1 MAVYKVIQDIESED
15 KLLGPLTLKGFVYAA
30 IAGVSAF
37 CEFLLFTAA
46 IPTPIKVVLMSM
58 FLGPMIL
65 FGVLAS
71 PLGGEQPTEVWLL
84 SRIKFFLK
92 PRQRLWDQSGVLD
105 MVTVTVPKKQELNLT
120 DGLSQD
126 EVQSRLKA
134 LAMTLDTRGWAIKN
148 VDVNLSLPETE
159 AHNATPESDRL
170 IGTSGVPQQMPVVDV
185 HAADDIMDEK
195 HNPTAQ
201 KFAGMLVAAE
211 AERRNTILATI
222 KGLVDEE
229 EPEAKKDKHKRKKR
243 GKSKKTEKEEVATK
257 DLPAAKEALEILKKE
272 KAAERA
278 RLRALEDERIA
289 QELVKAREKFSS
301 EFQGEQ
307 KKANPHHRF
316 FGAPARTN
324 SPPPPL
330 PAQSAPVNSP
340 STPQRQVSAA
350 GQSAAD
356 VVTDTKTVD
365 KLELAQSGSAFSVST
380 LSQLA
385 NRPSIA
391 QQTGPDEV
399 TISLH

>member
-15 KLLGPLTLKGFVYAA
+15 KLLGPLSLKGFVYAA

-46 IPTPIKVVLMSM
+46 IPTPIKVVLMSI

-92 PRQRLWDQSGVLD
+92 PRQRLWDQSGILD

-148 VDVNLSLPETE
+148 VDVNLSVPEVE
-159 AHNATPESDRL
+159 ARNATPQSDRL

-185 HAADDIMDEK
+185 HAGDDIMDEK

-222 KGLVDEE
+222 KGLVDEDE
-229 EPEAKKDKHKRKKR
+229 HEPKKDKHKRKSKA
-243 GKSKKTEKEEVATK
+243 KSKKAEEEIATK
-257 DLPAAKEALEILKKE
+257 DLPAAKEALEILKRE

-316 FGAPARTN
+316 FGAAPKPTAA
-324 SPPPPL
+324 PP
-330 PAQSAPVNSP
+330 APVQAP
-340 STPQRQVSAA
+340 
-350 GQSAAD
+350 
-356 VVTDTKTVD
+356 VVTNPVTAAKQADNMN
-365 KLELAQSGSAFSVST
+365 LAQSGSAFSVST